1 MPQSNQIGGKGSV
14 RRKVYVKRTRNFN
27 SKKNKEELTFDNMI
41 KRINNYIEKI
51 DDEYINVANVMI
63 EDIVSDGFSDLER
76 YDVKD
81 KTLFKGIKED
91 TNKFFNDKL
100 LTKTKRMKMDSYK
113 TLQKYFIKDC
123 ITCIMDIY
131 KDIDIFLEKKE
142 YVEEQVDEIEFTDKQ
157 CFEFL
162 GLDIATTPT
171 KLDLKRAFKK
181 KSFEYHPDK
190 NPDEIDKYT
199 DLYQNI
205 SISYKLIIKRY
216 NLN

>member
-1 MPQSNQIGGKGSV
+1 MPQSSQIGGKGSV
-14 RRKVYVKRTRNFN
+14 RRKVYVRRTRNFKL
-27 SKKNKEELTFDNMI
+27 KKGKEQLDFESMI
-41 KRINNYIEKI
+41 KRINNYLDNI
-51 DDEYINVANVMI
+51 DNEYINVANIMI
-63 EDIVSDGFSDLER
+63 EDIVSDGFSDLEK

-81 KTLFKGIKED
+81 NKLFKTIKGD
-91 TNKFFNDKL
+91 INKFFSDNL
-100 LTKTKRMKMDSYK
+100 LTSTKRMRSDSY
-113 TLQKYFIKDC
+113 TVLQKYFIKEC

-131 KDIDIFLEKKE
+131 RDIEIFLEKKE

-171 KLDLKRAFKK
+171 KLEIKRAFKK

-190 NPDEIDKYT
+190 HPNEIDKYT
-199 DLYQNI
+199 QLYQNI
-205 SISYKLIIKRY
+205 SVSYKLILKRY

>member
-1 MPQSNQIGGKGSV
+1 MPQSSQIGGKGSV
-14 RRKVYVKRTRNFN
+14 RRKVYVRRTRNFKL
-27 SKKNKEELTFDNMI
+27 KKGKEQLDFESMI
-41 KRINNYIEKI
+41 KRINNYLDNI
-51 DDEYINVANVMI
+51 DNEYINVANIMI
-63 EDIVSDGFSDLER
+63 EDIVSDGFSDLEK

-81 KTLFKGIKED
+81 NKLFKIIKGD
-91 TNKFFNDKL
+91 INKFFSDNL
-100 LTKTKRMKMDSYK
+100 LTSTKRMRSDSY
-113 TLQKYFIKDC
+113 TVLQKYFIKEC

-131 KDIDIFLEKKE
+131 RDIEIFLEKKE

-171 KLDLKRAFKK
+171 KLEIKRAFKK

-190 NPDEIDKYT
+190 HPNEIDKYT
-199 DLYQNI
+199 QLYQNI
-205 SISYKLIIKRY
+205 SVSYKLILKRY